1 MSSGAMIA
9 AVAQAG
15 SSSRP
20 SIVIGDCVRTAP
32 SRFMDAASVS
42 DWASSAG
49 AHTSSASAAG
59 DAPARC

>member
-20 SIVIGDCVRTAP
+20 SIVIGAFVRAACSCFIAAP
-32 SRFMDAASVS
+32 
-42 DWASSAG
+42 G
-49 AHTSSASAAG
+49 ASACAST
-59 DAPARC
+59 AI